1 MTIEQTAKTSR
12 LIAPPLF
19 LDRSRRSAARNG
31 RDEYIDARLRESLAQ
46 VQALLLENRKL
57 VHQQKVL
64 TALFP
69 SQASGSDRVVRLTAR
84 ERQVM
89 ELVLAGHPSK
99 NIAADL
105 GVSQR
110 TVENHRA
117 SIMKK
122 TGSKCIAALARFA
135 LAAAWN
141 GADEPRIQHLQLVAA
156 AS

>member
-1 MTIEQTAKTSR
+1 MTIEQTAKTS
-12 LIAPPLF
+12 LSITPPPF
-19 LDRSRRSAARNG
+19 LDRRRRSAARNG

-69 SQASGSDRVVRLTAR
+69 SHASGSDRIVRLTAR
-84 ERQVM
+84 ERQIM
-89 ELVLAGHPSK
+89 ELVLAGDPSK

-135 LAAAWN
+135 LAAVWN
-141 GADEPRIQHLQLVAA
+141 GAGEPRIQHLQLVAA